1 MPPPA
6 PYEVEPMM
14 SLRSPALACL
24 LVALGAVA
32 ALAAAWFFQLVVGLT
47 PCPLCLDQRIPY
59 YVAAPLGLVLAF
71 AARPLGTKWV
81 RAGLWLLALLM
92 VGNMVLAIY
101 HAGIEWHFW
110 QGPTAC
116 SGSAPVAV
124 SDIMSALKTAHVP
137 RCDEAA
143 WRLFGISMAGWNA
156 LIAACLALIA
166 IGGARSSTEDQAGA
180 ARSVA

>member
-1 MPPPA
+1 MIPLRFPA
-6 PYEVEPMM
+6 V
-14 SLRSPALACL
+14 ACL
-24 LVALGAVA
+24 GVALGAGA

-59 YVAAPLGLVLAF
+59 YVAAPLGLLLA
-71 AARPLGTKWV
+71 LGAPRLGPRGV
-81 RAGLWLLALLM
+81 RAGLWLLAALM
-92 VGNMVLAIY
+92 LGNMGLALY
-101 HAGIEWHFW
+101 HAGIEWRFW

-143 WRLFGISMAGWNA
+143 WRLFGLSMAGWNA
-156 LIAACLALIA
+156 VIAAGLAVVA
-166 IGGARSSTEDQAGA
+166 IVGARSTREVRASSQRA
-180 ARSVA
+180 